1 MICEVTTKNAL
12 QFIRSLD
19 KNTCTGLR
27 IATAYACY
35 GQGSDAC
42 RFYCLNDSGALMVQG
57 QNALFSGSLPDA
69 DELSSFLH
77 FLHVKSFQSENTL
90 LPDWQPSPLLL
101 MALKN
106 EIPPK
111 AAWEIEEAPGLW
123 QLAQSGLFG
132 AADPE
137 AWYADACMRVNKG
150 FAAVRAVKLDGV
162 YIAAAMAHCIA
173 PNGVYLTAVATA
185 DAHRKKGCASSL
197 LASFAQSFAGVPV
210 YLLCKP
216 SLRKFYEKR
225 GFALVHPVCE
235 YLNKDENA

>member
-12 QFIRSLD
+12 QLIRSLD
-19 KNTCTGLR
+19 KTTCTGLR
-27 IATAYACY
+27 IAAAYACY
-35 GQGSDAC
+35 GTGSDVC
-42 RFYCLNDSGALMVQG
+42 RFYWVENSGALMVQG
-57 QNALFSGSLPDA
+57 QNALFSGRLPDA
-69 DELSSFLH
+69 DELSSFLR

-90 LPDWQPSPLLL
+90 LPDWQPSPQLL
-101 MALKN
+101 MKL
-106 EIPPK
+106 EQPVPPK
-111 AAWEIEEAPGLW
+111 AAWTIDETPNLW
-123 QLAQSGLFG
+123 QLSQSGLLG
-132 AADPE
+132 SADSE
-137 AWYADACMRVNKG
+137 AWYADACLRVNKG
-150 FAAVRAVKLDGV
+150 FAAVRAVHHENAW
-162 YIAAAMAHCIA
+162 IAMAEAQCIT

-197 LASFAQSFAGVPV
+197 LASFAQSFDGVSI